1 MTFEAY
7 ARDWL
12 ERQNFIK
19 STRKWT
25 RQGLEVYDLPVVGS
39 KELSEIPEGDI
50 DRISEQERLFN
61 RKGDFMERTFRTLD
75 TIFEELAEKGK
86 IPANPV
92 LHIYDPVV
100 FSHEKLILG
109 ELNVELT
116 GKSPFAVF
124 YGFVGKTQMLHG
136 GKANPG
142 IR

>member
-25 RQGLEVYDLPVVGS
+25 RQGLEVYDFPVIGS
-39 KELSEIPEGDI
+39 KELSEISEGDI
-50 DRISEQERLFN
+50 GRIFEQERLFN

-75 TIFEELAEKGK
+75 TIFEELVEKRK

-92 LHIYDPVV
+92 LHIVN
-100 FSHEKLILG
+100 FQ
-109 ELNVELT
+109 N
-116 GKSPFAVF
+116 
-124 YGFVGKTQMLHG
+124 
-136 GKANPG
+136 N
-142 IR
+142 